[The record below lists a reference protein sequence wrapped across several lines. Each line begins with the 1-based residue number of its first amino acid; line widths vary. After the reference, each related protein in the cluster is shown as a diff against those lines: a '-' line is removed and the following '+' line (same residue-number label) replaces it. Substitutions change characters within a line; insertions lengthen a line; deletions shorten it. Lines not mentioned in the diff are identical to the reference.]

1 LPGVPRNPDGSVNLK
16 ASAPKV
22 GGKPDFSG
30 IWRVIRPANIPEG
43 TGYAG
48 TLDYWMAQGEKIPQN
63 AQAAAVFDQRMKG
76 MGAGRPS
83 ELCLPHA
90 VPDAMAFGPFK
101 LVQTPTL
108 IVLLHEEFTRFRQI
122 HLDGRALPKVDNP
135 SWFGFSVGHWEGKEL
150 VVESNGFNDRSWLD
164 DGGHPHSESLRT
176 IERIRRPDFG
186 HLEVAI
192 TIEDA
197 VNYTKPW
204 SFVYRFNLEPD
215 TELIEDVCENELDSR
230 HISKK

>member
-1 LPGVPRNPDGSVNLK
+1 ML
-16 ASAPKV
+16 
-22 GGKPDFSG
+22 
-30 IWRVIRPANIPEG
+30 
-43 TGYAG
+43 
-48 TLDYWMAQGEKIPQN
+48 
-63 AQAAAVFDQRMKG
+63 
-76 MGAGRPS
+76 
-83 ELCLPHA
+83 
-90 VPDAMAFGPFK
+90 
-101 LVQTPTL
+101 
-108 IVLLHEEFTRFRQI
+108 FR
-122 HLDGRALPKVDNP
+122 
-135 SWFGFSVGHWEGKEL
+135 S
-150 VVESNGFNDRSWLD
+150 
-164 DGGHPHSESLRT
+164 GGHPHSESLRT